1 MSLQSAEVMLK
12 NEGGGEP
19 RKKSAE
25 AGRGNFHRV
34 DTTLLRKGNER
45 EVPSIPSGVEMPSLA
60 GKNMM

>member
-12 NEGGGEP
+12 NEGGEP

-25 AGRGNFHRV
+25 AGRGNFYRV